1 MKIKKRDGRVVP
13 FDQNKIIDA
22 ILKAFKSVDGDLSD
36 YAYIKAGNIADYILE
51 TCKEYKKEQCAAGNS
66 DCYLDVEQIQ
76 DLVEKGLMSTKRK
89 DVAKEYVI
97 YREERNRARY
107 RNGDMFKQVAVK
119 LAASAVENQNANVD
133 EQSFGGRIGEASGVI
148 TKQYALDYIVSKMAR
163 ENHVNN
169 KIYIHD
175 LDSYAVGMH
184 NCLSIPFDD
193 LLAKGFN
200 TRQTDVR
207 PANSVN
213 TAFQLV
219 AVIFQLQS
227 LQQFGGV
234 SATHIDWT
242 MVPYVRK
249 SFYKHF
255 LDGVFYCQENKMLNI
270 MGVYETFD
278 LTDAKSD
285 WIKNNASIENE
296 LFLRNEKA
304 YKYAMEMTIK
314 EIHQAVEAMYHN
326 LNTLQSR
333 SGNQLPFTS
342 INYGTCT
349 LPEGRMVTKALLEV
363 SIEGLGAL
371 HKTSIFPCGIFQ
383 CMKGVNREPGDPNY
397 DLYRLALKSTAKRL
411 YPNYANVDW
420 SGNAGYD
427 RNDPRTYFST
437 MGCRTANGWDINGF
451 GQLKDGRGNICPVTI
466 IMPTLA
472 MEAKEYIKTHQ
483 SDNAKFDI
491 EEVFLNILDEAIHEA
506 KDMLI
511 ERFDYICSQKPS
523 SASFMYEN
531 GTMKGYNPE
540 EGIRS
545 ALKHGTLALG
555 QLGLAETLQI
565 LIGCDHTDPKGM
577 ELAKKIEQLFKDRCA
592 EFKEKYKLNFGVY
605 YTPAENLCH
614 TALKKFRDKYGVI
627 ENVSDKEFFTNSM
640 HVPVWKEISPFDKID
655 IESQL
660 TGYSSAGCITYVE
673 LDSTISKNLDAL
685 EQIVNYAMDKD
696 IPYFAVNVPNDTC
709 LDCGYTGEFNAIC
722 PMCGGT
728 HIQQLRRV
736 TGYLTGNYTTAF
748 NTGKQDEV
756 HHRVKHGGKL
766 E

>member
-97 YREERNRARY
+97 YREERNKARH
-107 RNGDMFKQVAVK
+107 RNEDMFKQVAVK

-133 EQSFGGRIGEASGVI
+133 EHSFGGRRGEAAGVVLK
-148 TKQYALDYIVSKMAR
+148 TYALDYVVSKMAR
-163 ENHVNN
+163 RNHLMNR
-169 KIYIHD
+169 IYIHD
-175 LDSYAVGMH
+175 LDSYILGMH
-184 NCLSIPFDD
+184 NCLTLPIDD
-193 LLAKGFN
+193 MAKNGVN
-200 TRQTDVR
+200 TRQTDIR
-207 PANSVN
+207 PANSIN
-213 TAFQLV
+213 TFCQLI
-219 AVIFQLQS
+219 AVYFQLQS

-234 SATHIDWT
+234 SVSHIDWSA
-242 MVPYVRK
+242 VPYIRK
-249 SFYKHF
+249 SFKKHLKDGAKYIARGDAY
-255 LDGVFYCQENKMLNI
+255 LDSLLESDEEIGF
-270 MGVYETFD
+270 ETH
-278 LTDAKSD
+278 S
-285 WIKNNASIENE
+285 
-296 LFLRNEKA
+296 
-304 YKYAMEMTIK
+304 IK
-314 EIHQAVEAMYHN
+314 ENYPKIWQYAYDMTLKETQQAVEGMYHN

-349 LPEGRMVTKALLEV
+349 LPEGRMMIKAILEGSLKGV
-363 SIEGLGAL
+363 GKL
-371 HKTSIFPCGIFQ
+371 HKTPIFPCGIFQ
-383 CMKGVNREPGDPNY
+383 MMKGVNREPGDPNY

-472 MEAKEYIKTHQ
+472 MEAKEYVMKESAPFEENLEGLTV
-483 SDNAKFDI
+483 DKFL
-491 EEVFLNILDEAIHEA
+491 EILDEAIHEA

-592 EFKEKYKLNFGVY
+592 EFKEQYKLNFGVY

-748 NTGKQDEV
+748 NAGKQDEV